1 MPGNRDGRQLLL
13 QDAEFSVL
21 DTCALFTL
29 LLPTLP
35 QLCSVTVQE
44 PIWLL
49 QVPCKT
55 EINWEWSENG
65 LELVLLSTAYHA

>member
-1 MPGNRDGRQLLL
+1 MEVTWLGIFKTQQVFSFSRELMPGNRDGRQLLL

-55 EINWEWSENG
+55 
-65 LELVLLSTAYHA
+65 

>member
-1 MPGNRDGRQLLL
+1 MEVTWLGIFKTQQVFSFSHELMPGNRDGRQLLL

-35 QLCSVTVQE
+35 QLCTVTVQE

-55 EINWEWSENG
+55 
-65 LELVLLSTAYHA
+65 

>member
-1 MPGNRDGRQLLL
+1 MLL
-13 QDAEFSVL
+13 QDAELSVL

-35 QLCSVTVQE
+35 QLCHVTVWE

-49 QVPCKT
+49 KVPYKT
-55 EINWEWSENG
+55 GINGEWRENG
-65 LELVLLSTAYHA
+65 LELVLLSIAYHVYNAAPLYSK